1 MAMTII
7 DWYFY
12 FMVWMI
18 FYYIINLLIQDIL
31 TPVQMV
37 PIINMTNPYYNRRNL
52 QIFVNLKKNK

>member
-31 TPVQMV
+31 TPVQGV
-37 PIINMTNPYYNRRNL
+37 PIINMTNPYYERNL
-52 QIFVNLKKNK
+52 QHIRES